1 MQEPRRP
8 VRELSQGTRE
18 RYAIAWAQSCGYP
31 IPSKPGCL
39 LTLVSCL
46 GLLAAVIPGLLCFY
60 FAWKRQQAYEWEM
73 RDLLMRWADA
83 WEDARADEI
92 DEYRWFMRE
101 REQRQLEARYEDE
114 EADWD

>member
-8 VRELSQGTRE
+8 VRELSQATRR
-18 RYAIAWAQSCGYP
+18 RYAIAWAQSRGYP

-39 LTLVSCL
+39 LILLGSI

-60 FAWKRQQAYEWEM
+60 FAWKKEQAYKWEM
-73 RDLLMRWADA
+73 RDLLMSWADA

-92 DEYRWFMRE
+92 DDYRWFMQE
-101 REQRQLEARYEDE
+101 REQRQLEARYEDD
-114 EADWD
+114 EAYWD